1 MFNSLEEQID
11 ETQGGAPSKGGR
23 ALRYV
28 GLFVLSA
35 VVFAGLYL
43 AIRLAGVR
51 SAQRPLLRSN

>member
-1 MFNSLEEQID
+1 MFSSLEEQID
-11 ETQGGAPSKGGR
+11 ETQGSAPSKGGR

-43 AIRLAGVR
+43 AIRLAG
-51 SAQRPLLRSN
+51 

>member
-11 ETQGGAPSKGGR
+11 DTQGGAPSTGAR
-23 ALRYV
+23 AVRYA

-43 AIRLAGVR
+43 AIRLAG
-51 SAQRPLLRSN
+51 